1 MREEQ
6 MHHEPLA
13 RPELTLAAEI
23 ERGEPRPRG
32 IEIDVNLIANAVVAK
47 VEIEFSTSPLVPV
60 EDVSEHD
67 YGSPSVCAPVPTKRE
82 RSGTFPPAVVYRHR
96 RFGRRRYVAALH
108 AQCIVDLAETGV
120 LAADDLDE
128 AVQQLGCERRRSV
141 DHLRFLQEGKNP
153 LGISCAKPRHCRRQ
167 ELQGCL
173 ELRSAQAFTP

>member
-47 VEIEFSTSPLVPV
+47 VESEFSTSPLVPADDVSPSPLVPV
-60 EDVSEHD
+60 EDVSEPD

-96 RFGRRRYVAALH
+96 RFGRRRYVCALH
-108 AQCIVDLAETGV
+108 AQWVGV
-120 LAADDLDE
+120 RA
-128 AVQQLGCERRRSV
+128 
-141 DHLRFLQEGKNP
+141 
-153 LGISCAKPRHCRRQ
+153 
-167 ELQGCL
+167 
-173 ELRSAQAFTP
+173 